1 MKYKT
6 FFQIGILLTT
16 MLLISFGAGQAY
28 ASTGCF
34 NDTNGHWAETFIC
47 WMKDNGISSGTG
59 NGNYSPES
67 PVTRAEMAVFLQK
80 QADIPPSK
88 GDLTIS
94 ASGQSWDVNND
105 VSTVKV
111 MHNFAYNEF
120 LSTTA
125 TSYGIYSTMPIPT
138 RLYNTN
144 TYLDGM
150 QICYQGVDGAY
161 IDSTSLVYFDGVT
174 DKYTSFTDA
183 TDRFY
188 YGVECFKLA
197 LPAPATLTEDDF
209 VELYMLIKSPSANLS
224 IRTISSTLYLHIG
237 DTVNSALDVSQNSF
251 SIMDTSSE
259 LPLP

>member
-1 MKYKT
+1 MKYK
-6 FFQIGILLTT
+6 FLIQGGILMAL
-16 MLLISFGAGQAY
+16 MLVITFSAGQAY

-47 WMKDNGISSGTG
+47 WMKDNGITAGTG
-59 NGNYSPES
+59 NGNYSPEN
-67 PVTRAEMAVFLQK
+67 PVTRAEMAVFMQK
-80 QADIPPSK
+80 LADIPPAN

-94 ASGQSWDVNND
+94 DSGQNWDVNND
-105 VSTVKV
+105 VPTVKV
-111 MHNFAYNEF
+111 THNFAYNEF

-150 QICYQGVDGAY
+150 QICYQGIDGAY
-161 IDSTSLVYFDGVT
+161 IDSTALVYFDGTT
-174 DKYTSFTDA
+174 DKYTSFTDI

-197 LPAPATLTEDDF
+197 LPAPAALTEDDF
-209 VELYMLIKSPSANLS
+209 FELYILIKSPGANLS
-224 IRTISSTLYLHIG
+224 IRIVSGALYLHIG
-237 DTVNSALDVSQNSF
+237 DTINSALDPAQNSF
-251 SIMDTSSE
+251 TIMNESSE
-259 LPLP
+259 LP